1 MHFTTIDDLLAH
13 LASLNPAPH
22 PHMRVERDTGLWIT
36 TCPGCTWTTWHHTAA
51 AAGDAARAHRCGRT
65 FGPSPMR
72 PDAEIAWVASD
83 ASAAEV
89 YCDWAVDAW
98 I

>member
-13 LASLNPAPH
+13 LASLNPAPL
-22 PHMRVERDTGLWIT
+22 PHMRVERDAGLWIT
-36 TCPGCTWTTWHHTAA
+36 TCPGCTWTTWHHTAT

-65 FGPSPMR
+65 FGPSPTR
-72 PDAEIAWVASD
+72 PNVEITWTAGGDTISETD
-83 ASAAEV
+83 
-89 YCDWAVDAW
+89 CDWTVDAW

>member
-13 LASLNPAPH
+13 LASLNPPH
-22 PHMRVERDTGLWIT
+22 QHMRVERDAGLWIT

-72 PDAEIAWVASD
+72 PDAEIIWTAGGD
-83 ASAAEV
+83 TITETN
-89 YCDWAVDAW
+89 CNFWAVDAW

>member
-1 MHFTTIDDLLAH
+1 MKV
-13 LASLNPAPH
+13 H
-22 PHMRVERDTGLWIT
+22 PEGGLWIT
-36 TCPGCTWTTWHHTAA
+36 TCPTCTWTTWHHTAA

-72 PDAEIAWVASD
+72 PDAEIAWVVSD